1 MIERFK
7 EKLPQVLAEQTL
19 IAHREDVARELAEI
33 GELKYFPSG
42 AELMKQD
49 GTDNHLCFVLGGSVA
64 IEINGKQVAERTRH
78 QHVGEMAVIDPSA
91 KRSATVRA
99 LEETV
104 TLDVSESAFSSLAE
118 KHPFLWRRLA
128 LELGSRLRERG
139 KLLRKANDVPNV
151 FIGSTVEA
159 LPIARSLQHAFTHE
173 KWHVETWADATFK
186 PGTTAIES
194 LVASLERI
202 DFSIQIVSPD
212 DLTTSRGSETPS
224 PRDNV
229 VFELGLAY
237 GALGRA
243 RTFMVRERGLAV
255 KLPSDLLGVQAIE
268 FKPGS
273 TADLT
278 ARLAPVAHELRQ
290 LINSAGVRVG

>member
-7 EKLPQVLAEQTL
+7 GKLPQVLAEQTL
-19 IAHREDVARELAEI
+19 IAHREELAREFAKI
-33 GELKYFPSG
+33 GEVRCFAAGS
-42 AELMKQD
+42 ELMKQD
-49 GTDNHLCFVLGGSVA
+49 GADNHLCFLLAGSVA
-64 IEINGKQVAERTRH
+64 IEINGKQVAERKQN

-104 TLDVSESAFSSLAE
+104 TLDVSEEAFSKLAD

-128 LELGSRLRERG
+128 LELASRLRERG
-139 KLLRKANDVPNV
+139 KLMRKANDVPNV

-159 LPIARSLQHAFTHE
+159 LPIAQALQHAFTHE

-186 PGTTAIES
+186 PGSTPIES
-194 LVASLERI
+194 LVASLDRI
-202 DFSIQIVSPD
+202 DFSIQIVTPD
-212 DLTTSRGSETPS
+212 DLTTSRGAETPS

-229 VFELGLAY
+229 IFELGLAY

-243 RTFMVRERGLAV
+243 RTFMVRERGQSV

-268 FKPGS
+268 FKPG
-273 TADLT
+273 APQD
-278 ARLAPVAHELRQ
+278 LAPRIATVAHELRQ